1 MIFVTIG
8 TQPNGFL
15 RFLKG
20 VENLINECNIQ
31 EEIIAQTG
39 NTKFYTTK
47 YKTIPFLSENEF
59 KEYMNKA
66 SVVLT
71 HAGSGSLF
79 NAIRAGKK
87 IIAVA
92 RLHKYNEM
100 MNDHQ
105 LEIVKKL
112 TDGGYIL
119 DGTESLVDAWKKL
132 DGFTPRP
139 YDFES
144 HVVEEL
150 DKYIESVLSK

>member
-20 VENLINECNIQ
+20 VENLIEECGIQ
-31 EEIIAQTG
+31 EEVIAQIG
-39 NTKFYTTK
+39 NTTFQTDKF
-47 YKTIPFLSENEF
+47 KTIPFVSENEF
-59 KEYMNKA
+59 KEYIDKA

-100 MNDHQ
+100 LNDHQ

-112 TDGGYIL
+112 TEGGYII
-119 DGTESLVDAWKKL
+119 DGTESLVNAWQKL
-132 DGFTPRP
+132 QSFTPRT
-139 YDFES
+139 YDFEN
-144 HVVEEL
+144 HVVERL
-150 DKYIESVLSK
+150 DEYIKSVLK